1 MATRAQSRSK
11 AAQTVQKQLERYR
24 AMRDFHVT
32 REPSGNGKASA
43 ASSAVKLPFMVQKHA
58 ATRLHYDFRLGWH
71 GVLKS
76 WAVTK
81 GPSYNPSDKRLA
93 VQVEDHPMEYGGF
106 EGTIPKGQYGGGTVM
121 VWDYGEWAPLDDAD
135 RGLAQGHL
143 KFELY
148 GKKLQG
154 RWALVRMHGHGERP
168 DKPNW
173 LLIKDR
179 DEFARQDSDAAITE
193 EAPDSAM
200 TGRSIGQIAQSAD
213 TVWDSKKGLRGAT
226 APKEGA
232 KRQKTPAPRN
242 GSAVKAHPAARR
254 RKNVEASG
262 PREKFPGFIRPQLAL
277 QSATA
282 PTGPGWLH
290 ELKLD
295 GYRIQIHIR
304 SRSFRTRTQRE
315 ATLLTRKGLNW
326 TERMPDIAR
335 AASELPVEDAILDGE
350 VVALNDKGIASFA
363 DLQAAFQEG
372 QQRFLVY
379 FAFDLLHLNGRNT
392 RELPLAER
400 QELLAALLAPSNDN
414 SLLRFSEH
422 FLADGPKVFQHACH
436 LGAEGIVSK
445 LAAQKYTPGRG
456 DGWLK
461 TKCVQEQEL
470 VIGGF
475 TLPSKGGRGIGAL
488 LLGYYREGKLI
499 YAGRCGTGFT
509 DRARRTMRN
518 QLDRLSRKES
528 PFAQMPGGAGRGAQ
542 WVKPELVAQIAF
554 ATWTRDNLVRQASFK
569 GLREDKPAREVV
581 REVPA
586 APQPAA
592 IKPSAVKRPSREI
605 SSGKSAAERKNAA
618 PTQKQNGKDST
629 VAAQFHI
636 SHPERILDP
645 ASGMTK
651 LVLAEYYLGV
661 AERMLPHVADRPLS
675 VVRCPEGSGKPC
687 FFQKH
692 VGRGLPPGVNSIP
705 VRNRKT
711 EVKEDYLT
719 LNSEEGLAGMAQMG
733 VLEIHPWGSRNE
745 TLDQPDRI
753 IFDLD
758 PDTGIAWSTLAES
771 AADLRKR
778 LKKIGLVSF
787 LKSTGGKG
795 LHVVVPIEPQFE
807 WPVIKK
813 FSHEL
818 VVEMEA
824 QQPTLYLT
832 KMSKAERKNRI
843 FLDYLRNDREA
854 TAIAPF
860 SPRARSGAPVAMT
873 LGWNELK
880 SASAPKY
887 RVVDF
892 EDWRSRLTRDPWK
905 EMAKTSQHLTEEM
918 LAAVSPSGTS
928 RSRRA

>member
-1 MATRAQSRSK
+1 MAARAQSRSK
-11 AAQTVQKQLERYR
+11 AARTVQRQLERYR

-32 REPSGNGKASA
+32 AEPRGNGKASA
-43 ASSAVKLPFMVQKHA
+43 PSSAAKLPFVVQKHA

-106 EGTIPKGQYGGGTVM
+106 EGAIPKGQYGGGTVM
-121 VWDYGEWAPLDDAD
+121 VWDFGEWTPLDDVD
-135 RGLAQGHL
+135 SGLAKGHL
-143 KFELY
+143 KFELN
-148 GKKLQG
+148 GKKLHG

-179 DEFARQDSDAAITE
+179 DEFARQDSESAITDE
-193 EAPDSAM
+193 LPDSAM
-200 TGRSIGQIAQSAD
+200 TGRSIEQIAESAD
-213 TVWDSKKGLRGAT
+213 TVWDSKNGLRGAT
-226 APKEGA
+226 AA
-232 KRQKTPAPRN
+232 KKSAKTKTTPAARN
-242 GSAVKAHPAARR
+242 GSAGKAHQSSRL
-254 RKNVEASG
+254 RKTRKAVEASG
-262 PREKFPGFIRPQLAL
+262 PREAFPGFIPPQLAQ
-277 QSATA
+277 QSETA
-282 PTGPGWLH
+282 PNGPGWIH

-304 SRSFRTRTQRE
+304 SRKLRSGTQRE
-315 ATLLTRKGLNW
+315 ATLLTRKGLDW
-326 TERMPDIAR
+326 TKRMPDIAH
-335 AASELPVEDAILDGE
+335 AASELPVDDAILDGE

-372 QQRFLVY
+372 QQKFLVY

-392 RELPLAER
+392 RELPLTER
-400 QELLAALLAPSNDN
+400 KELLAQLLAQSKDN

-422 FLADGPKVFQHACH
+422 FLENGPDVFAHACR

-445 LAAQKYTPGRG
+445 LAAQKYAPGHG
-456 DGWLK
+456 NAWLK

-475 TLPSKGGRGIGAL
+475 TLPSKGGHGIGAL
-488 LLGYYREGKLI
+488 LLGYYQDGKLI
-499 YAGRCGTGFT
+499 YAGRSGTGFT
-509 DRARRTMRN
+509 DRARRTLRT
-518 QLDRLSRKES
+518 QLDRLLQKNSS
-528 PFAQMPGGAGRGAQ
+528 FAQLPSGAGRGAK

-554 ATWTRDNLVRQASFK
+554 ATWTRDNLVRQASFR
-569 GLREDKPAREVV
+569 GLREDKPAREVE

-586 APQPAA
+586 APQPTPR
-592 IKPSAVKRPSREI
+592 KSSPHKSAVK
-605 SSGKSAAERKNAA
+605 GKRAA
-618 PTQKQNGKDST
+618 PLRRENRKDST

-636 SHPERILDP
+636 SHPDRVLDP

-651 LVLAEYYLGV
+651 LMLAEYYLGV

-675 VVRCPEGSGKPC
+675 VVRCPEGSDKPC

-711 EVKEDYLT
+711 GVKEEFLT
-719 LNSEEGLAGMAQMG
+719 LDSAEGLAGMAQMG

-758 PDTGIAWSTLAES
+758 PDAAVEWSTLTES
-771 AADLRKR
+771 ATDLRKR
-778 LKKIGLVSF
+778 LKKLNLTSF

-795 LHVVVPIEPQFE
+795 LHVVVPIEPEHE

-813 FSHEL
+813 FAHE
-818 VVEMEA
+818 VVLRMEA
-824 QQPTLYLT
+824 EQPMLYLT

-860 SPRARSGAPVAMT
+860 SPRARNGAPVAMT

-880 SASAPKY
+880 LASAPKY
-887 RVVDF
+887 RVADF
-892 EDWRSRLTRDPWK
+892 KEWRSRLTRDPWK
-905 EMAKTSQHLTEEM
+905 EMAETSQRLTEEL
-918 LAAVSPSGTS
+918 LAAVSASETK
-928 RSRRA
+928 RSHRP